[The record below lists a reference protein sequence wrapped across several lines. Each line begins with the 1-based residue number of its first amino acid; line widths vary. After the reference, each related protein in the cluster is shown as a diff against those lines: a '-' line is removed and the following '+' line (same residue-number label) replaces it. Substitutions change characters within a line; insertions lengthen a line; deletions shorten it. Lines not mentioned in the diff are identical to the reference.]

1 MRQPILNLQLIG
13 LIALIV
19 VVFSCGEKDSKETC
33 LKYSTSFIEKES
45 QRLIN
50 KINHY
55 TNINPFDIKGI
66 SCENKMKI
74 IQLEYTRLS
83 NAINTTEDIKLN
95 KIAFEGFYSIVKKN
109 LRENKYTDSLK
120 AIVLTSKEEIM
131 NIASLLKYEVLN
143 SLSRDLFSLNDV
155 IYKVDYSY
163 YSITDTIKLSEPFNA
178 FVTYEIASTKNLEY
192 KDYRVVSVKRNGRL
206 LDKLDIKLASNN
218 RMFIIKPKQ
227 TGSYEVNL
235 VFTRDSNN
243 SPYKKVHPLQIKFIV
258 VD

>member
-1 MRQPILNLQLIG
+1 MRQQIFNLKFIVLSVLIM
-13 LIALIV
+13 V
-19 VVFSCGEKDSKETC
+19 VCSCEEKTSKETC

-55 TNINPFDIKGI
+55 TNINPFDINGI

-83 NAINTTEDIKLN
+83 NTINTPEDIKIS
-95 KIAFEGFYSIVKKN
+95 KIAFEGFYSLVKKN
-109 LRENKYTDSLK
+109 LGENKYTDSLI

-131 NIASLLKYEVLN
+131 NIASLLKYEVCN

-155 IYKVDYSY
+155 IYKLDYSY

-178 FVTYEIASTKNLEY
+178 FVTYEIASTRNLEY
-192 KDYRVVSVKRNGRL
+192 KDYRVVSVKRNGKL
-206 LDKLDIKLASNN
+206 LDKLDIKLAPNN
-218 RMFIIKPKQ
+218 RMFIIKPDQ
-227 TGSYEVNL
+227 MGNYEVNL
-235 VFTRDSNN
+235 MFTRNN
-243 SPYKKVHPLQIKFIV
+243 NISPYKTGHPMQIKFTV
-258 VD
+258 KE